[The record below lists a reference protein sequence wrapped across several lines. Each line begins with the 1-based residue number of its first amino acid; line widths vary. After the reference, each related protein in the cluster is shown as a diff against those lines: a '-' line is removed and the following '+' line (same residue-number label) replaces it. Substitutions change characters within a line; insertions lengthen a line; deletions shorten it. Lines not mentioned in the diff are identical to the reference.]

1 MLIHTLKCEIAGIRE
16 LADVSE
22 GNRETR
28 KSRYTW
34 IKVEGA
40 EYELTK
46 DEIMAWLENKERVTL
61 PTRMNI
67 STASIQ

>member
-1 MLIHTLKCEIAGIRE
+1 VKLPGLEYWLTFQKEHKKQKPRH
-16 LADVSE
+16 
-22 GNRETR
+22 
-28 KSRYTW
+28 TW

-67 STASIQ
+67 STASIQLR